1 MQILHHGVSAI
12 FGSGSQQL
20 SHGRLLPS
28 NTAEGEWS
36 NHCIDC
42 VPLAMQAKEEKQSS
56 AKIRKILEILTD
68 IKDRSEG
75 KEKTIVFSQFTT
87 MLDLIEPFL
96 RDERIRYVRCK
107 SNQVFVTEVLR
118 VG

>member
-1 MQILHHGVSAI
+1 M
-12 FGSGSQQL
+12 
-20 SHGRLLPS
+20 
-28 NTAEGEWS
+28 AEGEWS

-56 AKIRKILEILTD
+56 AKIRKIIEILTD
-68 IKDRSEG
+68 IKERSEG
-75 KEKTIVFSQFTT
+75 REKTIVFSQFTS

-107 SNQVFVTEVLR
+107 SSQAFVIGVLQDS
-118 VG
+118 